1 MSPSVY
7 MTGLSMGL
15 SLIVAIGAQ
24 NAFVLRQGLKREH
37 VLPVVLACALSDA
50 LLIALGVTSLA
61 QVIALMPWLEPAM
74 RYGGAAFLL
83 WYALR
88 SLRSAMTSTDAL
100 KVDNGIGTPL
110 KATLAT
116 CLALT
121 WLNPHVWLD
130 TVALLGSI
138 ATQFSGERLAF
149 ALGATSASFLFFF
162 GLGYGARYLSP
173 LFAQPLAWRILD
185 GLIAVV
191 MGSIAARLV
200 LGG

>member
-15 SLIVAIGAQ
+15 GLIVAIGAQ

-130 TVALLGSI
+130 TVGLLGAIS
-138 ATQFSGERLAF
+138 AQYAPHGLAF
-149 ALGATSASFLFFF
+149 GIAAALGSASFFSA
-162 GLGYGARYLSP
+162 LGFGARALAP
-173 LFAQPLAWRILD
+173 VFARPQAWVRLEIGVGLTMWALAA
-185 GLIAVV
+185 GLAF
-191 MGSIAARLV
+191 S
-200 LGG
+200 